1 MIAKTKFQKQIVELS
16 NRLPG
21 LTDKQKA
28 WAYARCLPHRGTAL
42 KNGSVSCLD
51 CGHQWKI
58 AANQIKAKFNA
69 TCPKCVSHIK
79 VEITRRKVY
88 NESAYFCI
96 ISTFQKHQVIRYYQ
110 VNGTYKAGKPAN
122 KNIQQISQIWLNAS
136 GKFAVIGRIVVYSP
150 YGSEIWG
157 GMMELRHNGI
167 IDKHNF
173 YPDYIYPYKSV
184 IPELARNGFNGNF
197 HRVAPFGLFKLL
209 LTNPKAETLIKSGQ
223 MALFLTDNW
232 SKIDK
237 HWNAVRICIRNNYI
251 IPKGSDWL
259 DYLDLLSFFRKDTRN
274 AKYVCPSDLH
284 KEHNRYVSKKLAYL
298 KAKKLEEMKQKIET
312 DQKQYV
318 LDKKNFIGLSFA
330 KDNLTVSVINS
341 VREVMEIGMQ
351 HRHCV
356 FSNNYHNK
364 KDSLLLAAR
373 LNGQVVETV
382 QLSLKTMT
390 ILQSRGAGNSTTQYH
405 QEIAELVYNN
415 IKEIKRRARA
425 S

>member
-1 MIAKTKFQKQIVELS
+1 MNAKTKFQKQIVALS

-21 LTDKQKA
+21 LSDTQKS
-28 WAYARCLPHRGTAL
+28 WAYDRCLPHRGTCL
-42 KNGSVSCLD
+42 KNGTASCLD

-58 AANQIKAKFNA
+58 SINPKQEKFST
-69 TCPKCVSHIK
+69 TCPKCSSQIK

-96 ISTFQKHQVIRYYQ
+96 ISCFQKHQVIRYFQ
-110 VNGTYKAGKPAN
+110 VTGAYKAGKPAGR
-122 KNIQQISQIWLNAS
+122 NILQISQIWLNAS
-136 GKFAVIGRIVVYSP
+136 GKFGVVGRVMVYSP
-150 YGSEIWG
+150 YGGEIWG
-157 GMMELRHNGI
+157 GTMELRHNGI

-173 YPDYIYPYKSV
+173 YPDYIYPRKSV
-184 IPELARNGFNGNF
+184 IPELQRNGFKGNL
-197 HRVAPFGLFKLL
+197 HRFAPFGLFKLL
-209 LTNPKAETLIKSGQ
+209 LNNPQAETLIKSGQ
-223 MALFLTDNW
+223 MSLFTTDNW

-237 HWNAVRICIRNNYI
+237 HWNAVKICIRNNYI
-251 IPKGSDWL
+251 IPKGADWL
-259 DYLDLLSFFRKDTRN
+259 DYLDLLTFFGKDTRN
-274 AKYVCPSDLH
+274 PKYVCPRDLH

-318 LDKKNFIGLSFA
+318 IDKKNFIGLSFA

-341 VREVMEIGMQ
+341 VREVMEIGMD

-356 FSNNYHNK
+356 FSNSYHNK

-382 QLSLKTMT
+382 QLSLKTME
-390 ILQSRGAGNSTTQYH
+390 ILQSRGPGNSTTQYH
-405 QEIAELVYNN
+405 TQIAELVHNN